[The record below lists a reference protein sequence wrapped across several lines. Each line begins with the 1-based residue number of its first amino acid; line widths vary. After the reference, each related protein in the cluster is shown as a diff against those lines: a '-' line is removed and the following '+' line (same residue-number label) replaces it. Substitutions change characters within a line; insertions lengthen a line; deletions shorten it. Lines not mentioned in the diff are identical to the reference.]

1 MPKKEKIEP
10 TAHEEQIINSIT
22 DRVIE
27 EQLELDPP
35 QVRVFSINEAQSLIR
50 GGQVY
55 VSVTEFLTV
64 DDRQRHNAR
73 HPVMHL
79 MAASVHEAI
88 AQDATLM
95 DKLYPLVNRIL
106 LQEQMPSSLPEFEP
120 LIPYGFDPDWVLNP
134 IRIVG
139 EQLLSAGP
147 FDPQPITREF
157 LRQQLLCSLGA
168 DLCDCQ

>member
-10 TAHEEQIINSIT
+10 TAQEEQILNSIT
-22 DRVIE
+22 DRVI

-64 DDRQRHNAR
+64 EDRQRHTSR
-73 HPVMHL
+73 HPIMHL

-120 LIPYGFDPDWVLNP
+120 LVPFGFDPTWVTDP
-134 IRIVG
+134 VRIVG
-139 EQLLSAGP
+139 EQLVLAGE
-147 FDPQPITREF
+147 FEPQPITREF
-157 LRQQLLCSLGA
+157 FRNQLQCALGHE
-168 DLCDCQ
+168 LCDCQ